1 MVDVVTT
8 GAGSLLVIPISAI
21 LVETL
26 LLKLNRYFIR
36 LYLKITSG
44 SETKNVQY
52 FFKFIIV
59 EGSGEPFCI

>member
-1 MVDVVTT
+1 MDTT

-21 LVETL
+21 LAETL

-44 SETKNVQY
+44 CETKNV
-52 FFKFIIV
+52 
-59 EGSGEPFCI
+59 

>member
-8 GAGSLLVIPISAI
+8 GAGSLHMIPISAI

-26 LLKLNRYFIR
+26 LLLKLNQHFVR

-44 SETKNVQY
+44 CKTKDVQN
-52 FFKFIIV
+52 FL
-59 EGSGEPFCI
+59 